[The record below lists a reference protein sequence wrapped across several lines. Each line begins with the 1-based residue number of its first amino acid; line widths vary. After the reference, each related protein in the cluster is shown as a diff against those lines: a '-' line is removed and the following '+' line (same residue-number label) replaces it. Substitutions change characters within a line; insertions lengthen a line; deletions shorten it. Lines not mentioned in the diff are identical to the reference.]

1 VIFKQ
6 RKNKKFS
13 YKPKF
18 QENNTLDED
27 NSFQTKWEE
36 LKNSRKRKSSILLS
50 PVVLVAFLIGLIIL
64 MYVLGRYE

>member
-6 RKNKKFS
+6 RKNKQFS

-18 QENNTLDED
+18 QKNSTIED
-27 NSFQTKWEE
+27 DSSFQNKWEE
-36 LKNSRKRKSSILLS
+36 LKKSRKRKSSILLS
-50 PVVLVAFLIGLIIL
+50 PMILVVFLIAIIIL